1 MASVQKTLPSI
12 DSTDPIRG
20 TYAHLM
26 SLKQRNPDLKVLS
39 SVGGWMLSDPFYG
52 FIQKGLSHQYKLA

>member
-12 DSTDPIRG
+12 DSTDPIRD

-26 SLKQRNPDLKVLS
+26 SLKQRNPDLKILS
-39 SVGGWMLSDPFYG
+39 SV
-52 FIQKGLSHQYKLA
+52 